1 MQATATQASA
11 PTLLSQGIAA
21 GLSIR
26 PFFNRSQFLAVA
38 VASDPK
44 NSEEAW
50 HPTPRTAKKPSS
62 SFAS

>member
-44 NSEEAW
+44 ALTSIW
-50 HPTPRTAKKPSS
+50 RP
-62 SFAS
+62 